1 MKTSDKKVK
10 VTWYKN
16 TTVIKETTVYKTTFD
31 GLNARLTISSV
42 KTEHVASY
50 RVVVSNEFGQ
60 DESSARL
67 VLKEDKKVSLFNT
80 FFDILLLGTYPTT
93 IFV

>member
-1 MKTSDKKVK
+1 MCSLKTSDKKVK

-16 TTVIKETTVYKTTFD
+16 TTIIKETTVYKTTFD
-31 GLNARLTISSV
+31 GQIARLTISTV

-67 VLKEDKKVSLFNT
+67 VLKEDKKVN
-80 FFDILLLGTYPTT
+80 I
-93 IFV
+93 IFLKFYG